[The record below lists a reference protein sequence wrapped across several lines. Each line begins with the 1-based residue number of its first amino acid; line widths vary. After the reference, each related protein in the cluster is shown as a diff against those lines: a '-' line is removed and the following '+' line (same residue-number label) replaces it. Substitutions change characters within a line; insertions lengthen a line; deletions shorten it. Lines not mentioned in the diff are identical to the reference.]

1 MAAKSEFPLL
11 KEMIDLPLVRRIAG
25 RIEAVYPQFAREEFL
40 AAVDAELH
48 RLELKPRFA
57 LIADKLREY
66 LHADYPT
73 ALNSLL
79 AILDDDRHSF
89 EPIEDPAF
97 RLLPIPTFVERY
109 GLDHPQESLEAMYII
124 TRYSSCE
131 SAIRPFITRYPAQTM
146 TKLQTW
152 AKDGN
157 EHVRRLVSEG
167 SRPRLPWAPQLR
179 EFIADPTPALALL
192 EHLKDD
198 SSLYVRRSVANHL
211 NDIGKDHPELLL
223 ERMTAWK
230 DGVSTERMWLI
241 NHALRSLIKKG
252 DPRALA
258 ILGYDE
264 PQVELRELKL
274 SPERLIFGEDLSFS
288 FQLQSVSDETQQLMI
303 DYVMR
308 FVKAN
313 GKRAPKVFKLKR
325 ATLKAGDSLS
335 LSKSHAIRPISTRR
349 YYAGLQRLEIQV
361 NGRIV
366 GGGDFELVMD
376 GD

>member
-11 KEMIDLPLVRRIAG
+11 KEMIDLPLVRQIAG
-25 RIEAVYPQFAREEFL
+25 RIETVYPQFAREEFL

-48 RLELKPRFA
+48 CLELKPRFG

-66 LHADYPT
+66 LHQDYPV

-89 EPIEDPAF
+89 EPIEDPGF
-97 RLLPIPTFVERY
+97 RLLSIPTFVERY
-109 GLDHPQESLEAMYII
+109 GLEHPQESLDAMYII
-124 TRYSSCE
+124 TRHSSCE
-131 SAIRPFITRYPAQTM
+131 LAIRPFITRYPAQTM
-146 TKLQTW
+146 TNLRAW
-152 AKDGN
+152 AQDSN

-179 EFIADPTPALALL
+179 QFIADPSPALALL

-211 NDIGKDHPELLL
+211 NDIGKDHPQLLL
-223 ERMTAWK
+223 ERMSAWK
-230 DGVSTERMWLI
+230 DGASTERLWLI

-252 DPRALA
+252 DPGALA
-258 ILGYDE
+258 ILGYGE

-274 SPERLIFGEDLSFS
+274 SPERLIFGNELRFS
-288 FQLQSVSDETQQLMI
+288 FRLDSVSDETQQLMI

-325 ATLKAGDSLS
+325 ATLKAGDSLF

-366 GGGDFELVMD
+366 GGRDFELVMI
-376 GD
+376 GG

>member
-11 KEMIDLPLVRRIAG
+11 KEMIDLPLVGQIAG
-25 RIEAVYPQFAREEFL
+25 RIETVYPQFAREDFL

-48 RLELKPRFA
+48 HLELKPRFA
-57 LIADKLREY
+57 LIADKLREF
-66 LHADYPT
+66 LPQDFPA
-73 ALNSLL
+73 ALKILL
-79 AILDDDRHSF
+79 TILDDDRHSF

-97 RLLPIPTFVERY
+97 RLLSIPTFVEKY
-109 GLDHPQESLEAMYII
+109 GLEHPQESLNAIHII
-124 TRYSSCE
+124 TLYSSCE
-131 SAIRPFITRYPAQTM
+131 LAIRPFITRYPAQTL
-146 TKLQTW
+146 TKLRAW
-152 AKDGN
+152 AQDSN

-167 SRPRLPWAPQLR
+167 SRPRLPWAPQLK
-179 EFIADPTPALALL
+179 EFIADPPPALALL

-211 NDIGKDHPELLL
+211 NDIGKDHPQLLL

-230 DGVSTERMWLI
+230 DGASSERMWLI
-241 NHALRSLIKKG
+241 NHALRSLIKQG
-252 DPRALA
+252 DPGALA
-258 ILGYDE
+258 ILGYGE
-264 PQVELRELKL
+264 PQVTLHELKL
-274 SPERLIFGEDLSFS
+274 SPERLVFGEDLSFS

-303 DYVMR
+303 DYLMH

-325 ATLKAGDSLS
+325 AALNAGDSLS

-366 GGGDFELVMD
+366 GGADFELFM
-376 GD
+376 

>member
-1 MAAKSEFPLL
+1 MVAKSDFPLL
-11 KEMIDLPLVRRIAG
+11 KEMIDLPLVRRITD
-25 RIEAVYPQFAREEFL
+25 RIETVYPQFAREEFL

-48 RLELKPRFA
+48 RLELKPRFG

-89 EPIEDPAF
+89 EPIEDPGF

-109 GLDHPQESLEAMYII
+109 GLDHPRQSLDAMYII

-146 TKLQTW
+146 TKLRAW
-152 AKDGN
+152 AQDSN

-167 SRPRLPWAPQLR
+167 SRPRLPCAPQLR

-223 ERMTAWK
+223 ERMAAWK
-230 DGVSTERMWLI
+230 DGASTERMWLI

-252 DPRALA
+252 DPQALA
-258 ILGYDE
+258 ILGYGE
-264 PQVELRELKL
+264 PRVELRELKL
-274 SPERLIFGEDLSFS
+274 SPERLIFGGDLSFS
-288 FQLQSVSDETQQLMI
+288 FQLQSVGDETQQLMI

-325 ATLKAGDSLS
+325 GTLKAGDSLS

-349 YYAGLQRLEIQV
+349 YYAGIQRLEIQV

>member
-1 MAAKSEFPLL
+1 MSEFPLL
-11 KEMIDLPLVRRIAG
+11 KEMIDLPLARQIAG
-25 RIEAVYPQFAREEFL
+25 RIQAVYPQFAREEFV

-48 RLELKPRFA
+48 RLELKHRFG
-57 LIADKLREY
+57 LIADKLRAH
-66 LHADYPT
+66 LPQDYP
-73 ALNSLL
+73 AAVKILIE
-79 AILDDDRHSF
+79 ILDEDTREF
-89 EPIEDPAF
+89 ERIEDASF

-109 GLDHPQESLEAMYII
+109 GLEHPRQSLDAMYII

-131 SAIRPFITRYPAQTM
+131 SAVRPFIMRYPQQTM
-146 TKLQTW
+146 TRLQAW
-152 AKDGN
+152 AKDSN

-192 EHLKDD
+192 EILKDD

-211 NDIGKDHPELLL
+211 NDISKDHPQVVLDTLKTWRVGASEQRL
-223 ERMTAWK
+223 
-230 DGVSTERMWLI
+230 WLI

-252 DPRALA
+252 DPGALA
-258 ILGYDE
+258 ILGYGE

-274 SPERLIFGEDLSFS
+274 SPERLLFGDKLRFS
-288 FQLQSVSDETQQLMI
+288 FLLHNVGDKAQQLMI
-303 DYVMR
+303 DYVMH

-313 GKRAPKVFKLKR
+313 GKRAPKVFKLKKG
-325 ATLKAGDSLS
+325 TLKPGDSLS

-366 GGGDFELVMD
+366 GGADYELVMA